1 MRLINKFMAIKQQ
14 AQVLRHQIG
23 FAQTFFK
30 LVNDPNNT
38 MLVFELQEQ
47 LFKASPAQDIT
58 KVVEM
63 FKQDSVLG
71 PMLEEH
77 YLSPDYEI
85 KDLVNSKPGTLGYAY
100 YRHMHD
106 NGFAPD
112 FFPPVKPVDEL
123 TYFELRMR
131 QTHDIWH
138 VITGFSPSVEDEVGL
153 QAFYAA
159 QLKSPFNMTLIAA
172 GVLHAAIRNQQLTGP
187 IMEAI
192 KLGWDNGKA
201 AHPISAVKWEEMW
214 DCPLEDIRQQYNVKP
229 ARTLYDFASQPSAPS
244 QEHELAHA

>member
-1 MRLINKFMAIKQQ
+1 MHLGNKFKEIKQQ
-14 AQVLRHQIG
+14 ARVIRQQIG
-23 FAQTFFK
+23 FAQAFFK
-30 LVNDPNNT
+30 LVSDPNNT

-47 LFKASPAQDIT
+47 LLKASTPENTRQ
-58 KVVEM
+58 VVEM
-63 FKQDSVLG
+63 LKQDPVLG
-71 PMLEEH
+71 PMLEER
-77 YLSPDYEI
+77 YLSPDYEV
-85 KDLVNSKPGTLGYAY
+85 KDLANSKPGTLGYAY

-106 NGFAPD
+106 NGFTPD

-159 QLKSPFNMTLIAA
+159 QLNSPFNMTLVAA
-172 GVLHAAIRNQQLTGP
+172 GVLHAAIRNQQLIGP

-192 KLGWDNGKA
+192 KLGWDQGKTARPIA
-201 AHPISAVKWEEMW
+201 AAKWEEMW
-214 DCPLEDIRQQYNVKP
+214 ERSLEEIRREYNVKP
-229 ARTLYDFASQPSAPS
+229 VRSLYDFSPFQIAQT
-244 QEHELAHA
+244 EERELTPA